1 MSHEVEEPTYEVVGP
16 LERFDERDNLF
27 ARERLTPGS
36 PEERAYHALHPGL
49 MEVDR
54 RLTAFI
60 EGKADV
66 QPQDEDWMGAAFY
79 SATFGPVAALAQPDM
94 VDGPVS
100 PQKVE
105 GEPAEMAQRVKRL
118 ARYLGADLVRI
129 GPLNPAWVYSHRGC
143 PPFFEGY
150 QANPPLFDG
159 IPDGYRDLKWGAPI
173 EIPHRYAI
181 SMAFVQDDHLMRT
194 TPSPVS
200 DLEVGQV
207 YARSALASVQLARY
221 VRALGYPAR
230 AHHLR
235 NYGVLVVPVAMDAGL
250 GELARSGYLISKE
263 LGLNFRLACVT
274 TDLPMALDRPVD
286 LGVQDFCQKCLKCA
300 ETCPPRA
307 IPQGGKVVVRG
318 VRKWKLDKVKCLL
331 YWGHVGSAC
340 AICQVVCPWSKP
352 RTLFHR
358 FVAEIATRVP
368 AARRFLVWADD
379 LVYGAKFESRPIPG
393 WVK

>member
-1 MSHEVEEPTYEVVGP
+1 

-286 LGVQDFCQKCLKCA
+286 LRPALRERF
-300 ETCPPRA
+300 PR
-307 IPQGGKVVVRG
+307 GGR
-318 VRKWKLDKVKCLL
+318 W
-331 YWGHVGSAC
+331 
-340 AICQVVCPWSKP
+340 
-352 RTLFHR
+352 
-358 FVAEIATRVP
+358 
-368 AARRFLVWADD
+368 
-379 LVYGAKFESRPIPG
+379 
-393 WVK
+393 